1 MVKDA
6 EAHASEDKKARET
19 IEAKNN
25 AESLVYSTEKA
36 LKDYGDKISSQEKEK
51 IESAIKDLKDS
62 LAKSDVSAEELKSK
76 TESLQQASMELGQ
89 KVYENAQQQAQQAQ
103 SQAGSSA
110 ESNASSANAANNSS
124 NDDGTVDA
132 DFEEVK

>member
-6 EAHASEDKKARET
+6 EAHASEDKKVRET

-36 LKDYGDKISSQEKEK
+36 LKDYGDKISADERSK
-51 IESAIKDLKDS
+51 IEASVKDLKDA
-62 LAKSDVSAEELKSK
+62 LAKSDVTAEELKSK

-89 KVYENAQQQAQQAQ
+89 KVYESAQQAQ
-103 SQAGSSA
+103 SQANGG
-110 ESNASSANAANNSS
+110 ASSSS
-124 NDDGTVDA
+124 SSESESKKPNDDGTVDA